1 MAELVDAHDSK
12 SCGLW
17 SCGFDSH
24 HKHHEDLM
32 RTQKSSLTEAPL
44 QYSEVG
50 FYDALKKEDQ
60 I

>member
-1 MAELVDAHDSK
+1 
-12 SCGLW
+12 
-17 SCGFDSH
+17 
-24 HKHHEDLM
+24 M
-32 RTQKSSLTEAPL
+32 RTPKSSLTEAPL